1 MKSVSEEILGLI
13 YKLVEQQSSIQ
24 MFQALRK
31 GIGPYKD
38 IQEQLSQIRK
48 DLGDQ
53 LKETSIDDASENTTE
68 DMKSHMST
76 DER

>member
-1 MKSVSEEILGLI
+1 
-13 YKLVEQQSSIQ
+13 